1 MQRPALKYV
10 YIFKY
15 TKILVRAKFRY
26 THNFPFIV
34 IVGILSSMANAL
46 WGILL
51 SIAVTRNGNFALTS
65 EAMMVGLLIVPLL
78 IVLYNRAKPNLSFY
92 PIMAGIFFGI
102 SNALLLSIFNYQNSA
117 IIYSL
122 IAPTIIVFVAIQVI
136 VKKKRIPEKS
146 LIGLV
151 FGGVVAG
158 AGFILLSVANINIY
172 AISAYDILLSLLLI
186 LLYGI
191 SGFLLTETG
200 LRSNDTSTS
209 LLTVDIFEGI
219 AILPFMLFSAHVYVF
234 SGLTYALLAGIIVA
248 LGTYAS
254 FAGFRTLQKSS
265 NMVSYS
271 SIIYI
276 LTESDILFLALIYE
290 IFVHALSVYTIFGI
304 LLIAGSIW
312 YMSKK
317 SDEAFAIEQ
326 ASGQ

>member
-1 MQRPALKYV
+1 MQKPALKYV
-10 YIFKY
+10 YIFKC
-15 TKILVRAKFRY
+15 TKIFVRAKFGY

-46 WGILL
+46 WGILI

-158 AGFILLSVANINIY
+158 AGFILLSVANINLY

-200 LRSNDTSTS
+200 LRSKDTSTS